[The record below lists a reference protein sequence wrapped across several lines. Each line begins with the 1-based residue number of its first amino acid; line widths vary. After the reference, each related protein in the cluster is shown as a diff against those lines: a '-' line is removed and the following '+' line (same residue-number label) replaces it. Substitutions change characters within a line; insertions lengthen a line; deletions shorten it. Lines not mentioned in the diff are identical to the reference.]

1 MGKVQGT
8 PSTCFHMSSGGV
20 LSYPETM
27 CDHICAALPTREA
40 THALVSTDFIGVQ
53 SHGHVAPTCLTF
65 SLLRIQTTFP
75 SRKKHKHLPKT
86 TLSEWTYMVR
96 LVCLAKDLR
105 HTKSISS
112 GRIFYKLTDYLPGA
126 GQWSLR
132 IALPLESPRFEQ
144 SRLAKWVLSCPGS
157 LARKACKKVI
167 KVQFQ
172 LETFSLT
179 YQLLHIPLSRA
190 YPLVFS
196 ISGEIK
202 ICINVAEISYGT
214 RWICDWSG

>member
-20 LSYPETM
+20 LSHPETM

-40 THALVSTDFIGVQ
+40 THALVSRDFIGVQ

-65 SLLRIQTTFP
+65 SLLRLWPTFP

-96 LVCLAKDLR
+96 LVCLTEDLR

-112 GRIFYKLTDYLPGA
+112 GRIFSRLTDYLPGA
-126 GQWSLR
+126 GHWGLPSLWKVQDLSNPGLLSECFPAQ
-132 IALPLESPRFEQ
+132 IAWQGKL
-144 SRLAKWVLSCPGS
+144 V
-157 LARKACKKVI
+157 KKVI

-179 YQLLHIPLSRA
+179 RQLLHIPPSRA

-196 ISGEIK
+196 ISGKIK
-202 ICINVAEISYGT
+202 VCINVAEISYRT
-214 RWICDWSG
+214 RWICEWSG